1 MELTKIEIVET
12 QQESELDDET
22 LFTLFVD
29 GEIAS
34 WAKITLCSN
43 LEDIHTARLEK
54 RKGYGRLLLAF
65 IEKTA
70 QNHCATSMRTSDFDA
85 CNYEATEFF
94 KKGGYAINPSI
105 SGLSTSVK
113 ATKFFKSRLGTDEEL

>member
-22 LFTLFVD
+22 LFTLFID

-34 WAKITLCSN
+34 WAKITLYSN
-43 LEDIHTARLEK
+43 LEDIHTACLKK

-70 QNHCATSMRTSDFDA
+70 QDHCATSLRTSDFDA
-85 CNYEATEFF
+85 CNDEAIKFF
-94 KKGGYAINPSI
+94 KKGGYAINLSM

-113 ATKFFKSRLGTDEEL
+113 ATKFFSKRWISDE

>member
-1 MELTKIEIVET
+1 MELTKLEVVET

-34 WAKITLCSN
+34 WAKITLYGN
-43 LEDIHTARLEK
+43 LEEIHTASLEK

-94 KKGGYAINPSI
+94 RKGGYAINPSM

-113 ATKFFKSRLGTDEEL
+113 ATKFFSNRWISDE

>member
-1 MELTKIEIVET
+1 MTKIEILET

-22 LFTLFVD
+22 LFTLFID
-29 GEIAS
+29 GQIAS
-34 WAKITLCSN
+34 WAKTTLYSN
-43 LEDIHTARLEK
+43 LEDIHTACLEK

-70 QNHCATSMRTSDFDA
+70 RDHCATSMRTSNFDA
-85 CNYEATEFF
+85 CNDEATKFF
-94 KKGGYAINPSI
+94 TNGGYAINPSI

-113 ATKFFKSRLGTDEEL
+113 ATKFFSKRWISDE